1 MEGYLFGEG
10 DKVDRMLFIVQG
22 KLQIFNIRNSD
33 SKVHLKG
40 GDFCGEE
47 LVQWVQDP
55 KSLHLPESTKTIQA
69 ISKVEAFSLE
79 SSDLKRNWE
88 AVHKQAVAHV
98 ISSLQK
104 RLQERKHSL
113 ALREAK
119 STIP

>member
-1 MEGYLFGEG
+1 MEGSLFREG
-10 DKVDRMLFIVQG
+10 DRVDQMLFFVQG
-22 KLQIFNIRNSD
+22 KLQIFNTSNSD
-33 SKVHLKG
+33 SKVYLQG

-55 KSLHLPESTKTIQA
+55 KSLHLPKFSRTVRA

-88 AVHKQAVAHV
+88 AVRKQAAARV
-98 ISSLQK
+98 ISALRK
-104 RLQERKHSL
+104 RFQEGKHSP